1 MGREIQLGGNAYS
14 IGRLTA
20 KQQFHVSRRI
30 APIIPP
36 LIPVFMKLAK
46 TSGGAAGAMG
56 ALTKDLDG
64 FGQVLQ
70 PFADALAAMNDADA
84 DYVMDNCLT
93 AVQRQQPTGWAFV
106 VSPGQKEL
114 MFQDMDMAVI
124 LPLVVQVIVANL
136 GPFIQGLL
144 TSQASSPE
152 SAAQAG

>member
-36 LIPVFMKLAK
+36 LIPVFLKLAK
-46 TSGGAAGAMG
+46 TSGGAAGAMD
-56 ALTKDLDG
+56 ALTQDLDG

-93 AVQRQQPTGWAFV
+93 AVQRQQPTGWARV
-106 VSPGQKEL
+106 VSPEQKTL

-152 SAAQAG
+152 SVAQAG

>member
-1 MGREIQLGGNAYS
+1 MGREIELGGVQYS

-30 APIIPP
+30 APVIPP
-36 LIPVFMKLAK
+36 LIPVFLKLAK
-46 TSGGAAGAMG
+46 TVGGAAGAVD
-56 ALTKDLDG
+56 ALSKDLDG

-93 AVQRQQPTGWAFV
+93 AVQRQQPTGWARV
-106 VSPGQKEL
+106 VSLEQKTL
-114 MFQDMDMAVI
+114 MFQDMDMSVI

-152 SAAQAG
+152 SEAQPG

>member
-1 MGREIQLGGNAYS
+1 MGREIQLGDNTYS

-36 LIPVFMKLAK
+36 LIPVFMQLAK
-46 TSGGAAGAMG
+46 TAGGAAGAMG
-56 ALTKDLDG
+56 ALTQNLDG
-64 FGQVLQ
+64 FGKILQ

-93 AVQRQQPTGWAFV
+93 AVQRQQPTGWARV
-106 VSPGQKEL
+106 VSLEQKTL
-114 MFQDMDMAVI
+114 MFQDMDMSVI

-152 SAAQAG
+152 AAALAG

>member
-1 MGREIQLGGNAYS
+1 MGREIELSGTQYS
-14 IGRLTA
+14 ISRLTA

-36 LIPVFMKLAK
+36 LIPVFVKLSK
-46 TSGGAAGAMG
+46 TQGGAAGAMG
-56 ALTKDLDG
+56 ALTSNLEG
-64 FGQVLQ
+64 FGEVLQ

-84 DYVMDNCLT
+84 DYVIDNCLT
-93 AVQRQQPTGWAFV
+93 AVQRRQDSGWARV
-106 VSPGQKEL
+106 VSPEQKTL

-152 SAAQAG
+152 AAGLAG